1 MRRIVAV
8 AIVAATLGALGTAC
22 SVPIRVRR
30 MDPRTVHRTLTS
42 NELSS
47 GHPSVPSR
55 IVLQQRGVAEEFEK
69 QPEQVLA
76 DLHRDVIAGRATESE
91 LFALA
96 ELSFHHAEH
105 GGGQPYYLASAV
117 YAWTFLFPA
126 DGTQRPGPFDPRV
139 RLACDLYNR
148 AITEGFA
155 TGDGF
160 TVELR
165 GGREALPFG
174 TLDVT
179 VDPSGFR
186 WGNRQLT
193 GFVAVADLEVR
204 GLRNRYR
211 EPGIGAPLAAS
222 TTPIDTG
229 AYDFV
234 APRVKVPV
242 TALLRIDD
250 ASHGLATGA
259 LRATLELHAASEGHD
274 ITIDGQRV
282 PLEIEPTSSLAYGLS
297 DTPLWSRELKG
308 LLSGELLLSEKRNTR
323 LIALEPYRVG
333 LVPVVLV
340 HGTASSPGRWAE
352 MVNDLSNDPRIRQ
365 RYQFW
370 AFVYDTGNPIA
381 YSELLLRRSLRE
393 AVHALDPTGHDPCLR
408 QMVVIGHSQGG
419 LLTKMTAIDTGDQLW
434 RNISDKPLD
443 ELTLRPATRDLL
455 REALFLEP
463 LPFVRRVVFIATPH
477 RGSFQAR
484 AWVTDLLARIV
495 KMPSEVTGI
504 GTEMLALRREKK
516 VFAHVKRMP
525 TSVENMSPAN
535 PFIRT
540 LATIPVVPGVA
551 AHSIIAV
558 KGDGPPEKGND
569 GVVAYESAHL
579 DGVESELVV
588 RSDHSVQG
596 NPQAIE
602 EVRRIL
608 LLHDAELR
616 ATDDACQ
623 PGGSAS

>member
-1 MRRIVAV
+1 MRKLGAV
-8 AIVAATLGALGTAC
+8 ALVGATLAILPTGC
-22 SVPIRVRR
+22 SPPIGVRR
-30 MDPRTVHRTLTS
+30 MDPHTVHRTLTS
-42 NELSS
+42 NELTS
-47 GHPSVPSR
+47 GRPSVPSR
-55 IVLQQRGVAEEFEK
+55 IVLQQRGVVEEFEK
-69 QPEQVLA
+69 EPEQVLTA
-76 DLHRDVIAGRATESE
+76 LHRDVVEGRAGENE

-105 GGGQPYYLASAV
+105 GGGRPYYLASAV
-117 YAWTFLFPA
+117 YAWAFLFPA
-126 DGTQRPGPFDPRV
+126 DGSERPGPLDPRL

-148 AITEGFA
+148 GVTEGFA
-155 TGDGF
+155 AADGL

-186 WGNRQLT
+186 WDNRQLT
-193 GFVAVADLEVR
+193 GFVPVADFEVR

-222 TTPIDTG
+222 TTPIATN

-234 APRVKVPV
+234 APRLKVPV
-242 TALLRIDD
+242 TAVLRIAD

-259 LRATLELHAASEGHD
+259 LQATLELHAASEGHD

-282 PLEIEPTSSLAYGLS
+282 PLEIEPTSSLAYGLADAS
-297 DTPLWSRELKG
+297 IWDRELKG
-308 LLSGELLLSEKRNTR
+308 LLSGDLLLREKRRTQ
-323 LIALEPYRVG
+323 LIALEPYRAS

-352 MVNDLSNDPRIRQ
+352 MVNDLYNDPRIRQ

-381 YSELLLRRSLRE
+381 YSAMLLRRSLRE
-393 AVHALDPTGHDPCLR
+393 AVQNLDPAGIDPCLR

-419 LLTKMTAIDTGDQLW
+419 LLTKMTAIDTGDRLW
-434 RNISDKPLD
+434 RNLSDQPLE
-443 ELTLRPATRDLL
+443 ELSVRPETRDLL
-455 REALFLEP
+455 REALFIQP

-484 AWVTDLLARIV
+484 AWVTDLLARMV
-495 KMPSEVTGI
+495 KMPSEVTGV
-504 GTEMLALRREKK
+504 GTELLALRREKA
-516 VFAHVKRMP
+516 VFGHVKRIP

-540 LATIPVVPGVA
+540 LATIPVAPGVA

-569 GVVAYESAHL
+569 GVVAYESAHV

-616 ATDDACQ
+616 ATDNACQ